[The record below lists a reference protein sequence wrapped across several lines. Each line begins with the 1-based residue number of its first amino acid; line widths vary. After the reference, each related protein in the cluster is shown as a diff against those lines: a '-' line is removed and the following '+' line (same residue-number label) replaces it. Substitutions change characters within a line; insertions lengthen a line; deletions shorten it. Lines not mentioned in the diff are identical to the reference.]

1 MYNSILHDIKQKL
14 FETMTNPKH
23 KEIESIAYTI
33 KKYVELKRDLY
44 VSPDSEMDEL
54 TDEIDELYKIKK

>member
-1 MYNSILHDIKQKL
+1 MYNPFIHDIKQKL
-14 FETMTNPKH
+14 FETMTNPKY

-33 KKYVELKRDLY
+33 KRYVELKRDLY

>member
-1 MYNSILHDIKQKL
+1 MYNPFIHDIKKKL

-33 KKYVELKRDLY
+33 KKYIEFKRDLY

-54 TDEIDELYKIKK
+54 TDEIDDFI